1 MNIGKLGVWSL
12 TSFLTGAEVV
22 AFAKKVEKWGYSAL
36 WVPEVT
42 ARDPI
47 VSSTLILAN
56 TTKLIVATGVVS
68 AYSRDPYAMTNS
80 QYALAE
86 QSNGRFLLG
95 VGLSH
100 GPFVEGVL
108 GHKYESPTAKL
119 RGYLEG
125 MAKMKYMGAQPPEK
139 PLTVIGAVGPKMLK
153 VAGELADG
161 AHPFNV
167 TTAHTA
173 EARKILGPGKLLCPA
188 QMVLLETDP
197 VKARELGRK
206 ALALSLTLPN
216 YRNGYLRMGF
226 SEKDLENGGSDKLVD
241 GIVAWGDEKAIRAR
255 IQEHWDNGADHVCIQ
270 PLRREGVKLT
280 PEDEKVL
287 EVLAPG

>member
-1 MNIGKLGVWSL
+1 MAAINKINGSFAMNIGKLGVWSL
-12 TSFLTGAEVV
+12 TSFLTGAELV

-86 QSNGRFLLG
+86 QSGGRFLLG

-108 GHKYESPTAKL
+108 GHKHETPTAKL
-119 RGYLEG
+119 
-125 MAKMKYMGAQPPEK
+125 
-139 PLTVIGAVGPKMLK
+139 
-153 VAGELADG
+153 
-161 AHPFNV
+161 
-167 TTAHTA
+167 TA
-173 EARKILGPGKLLCPA
+173 
-188 QMVLLETDP
+188 
-197 VKARELGRK
+197 
-206 ALALSLTLPN
+206 
-216 YRNGYLRMGF
+216 Y
-226 SEKDLENGGSDKLVD
+226 
-241 GIVAWGDEKAIRAR
+241 
-255 IQEHWDNGADHVCIQ
+255 
-270 PLRREGVKLT
+270 
-280 PEDEKVL
+280 
-287 EVLAPG
+287 